1 VIRRAGIEWG
11 LVAVAAALFVVG
23 LIIGLTAWQLML
35 ASVLVGV
42 AAIAVGG
49 FSFFGGRRR
58 R

>member
-1 VIRRAGIEWG
+1 
-11 LVAVAAALFVVG
+11 VAVAAALFVIG
-23 LIIGLTAWQLML
+23 LIIGLSAWPMIL

-58 R
+58 Q

>member
-1 VIRRAGIEWG
+1 MIRRAWIEWG
-11 LVAVAAALFVVG
+11 LVAVAAALFVIG